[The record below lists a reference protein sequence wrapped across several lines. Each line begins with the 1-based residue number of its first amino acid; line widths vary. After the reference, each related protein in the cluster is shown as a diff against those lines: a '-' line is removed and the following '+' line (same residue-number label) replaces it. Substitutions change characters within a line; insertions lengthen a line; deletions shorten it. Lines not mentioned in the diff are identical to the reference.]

1 MKLKKKAV
9 VSVAMCL
16 SLILVGQ
23 PVYGETNN
31 NPAKPTTDIVSSQTS
46 EDKQGSIDYKQEAGQ
61 DGKVV
66 TDKVINKLNVSRIS
80 GKDRYETSVKVSD
93 ELQKMSSGLFY
104 HAVVASGDSFPDALT
119 AGTMAAELE
128 IPLLLTKSNKLPD
141 SVNKAMKNYIIQNIY
156 LVGGKNSIVDTME
169 ASIRDTLAIKTKRLA
184 GVDRVDTAFAVYNEI
199 NYSKKII
206 GYGNTAA
213 VYSGKSYTDALAAAP
228 YMYQM
233 NRDQKKYIK
242 PLVPYIKALNYL
254 NIDTIFGGVSSVADT
269 PATKLASRRF
279 SGSNRYKTAIE
290 IAKAYKDVLN
300 RDIDTVILVSA
311 DSFPDALSATSLACK
326 KNAAIL
332 LTNKDRLNKYTAAYL
347 KEANNIKNVIIVG
360 GQGAVSAEVEKQL
373 GDIER

>member
-46 EDKQGSIDYKQEAGQ
+46 EDKQGSIDDKQEAGQ

-254 NIDTIFGGVSSVADT
+254 NIDTIFGGVNSVADT
-269 PATKLASRRF
+269 PATKLVSRRF

-311 DSFPDALSATSLACK
+311 DSFPDALSATPLACK

>member
-46 EDKQGSIDYKQEAGQ
+46 EDKQGSIDDKQEAGQ

-290 IAKAYKDVLN
+290 IA
-300 RDIDTVILVSA
+300 
-311 DSFPDALSATSLACK
+311 LSL
-326 KNAAIL
+326 IH
-332 LTNKDRLNKYTAAYL
+332 
-347 KEANNIKNVIIVG
+347 I
-360 GQGAVSAEVEKQL
+360 
-373 GDIER
+373 

>member
-1 MKLKKKAV
+1 M
-9 VSVAMCL
+9 
-16 SLILVGQ
+16 
-23 PVYGETNN
+23 
-31 NPAKPTTDIVSSQTS
+31 
-46 EDKQGSIDYKQEAGQ
+46 
-61 DGKVV
+61 
-66 TDKVINKLNVSRIS
+66 SRIS

-213 VYSGKSYTDALAAAP
+213 VYRQILYRCPSCSTIY
-228 YMYQM
+228 
-233 NRDQKKYIK
+233 
-242 PLVPYIKALNYL
+242 VP
-254 NIDTIFGGVSSVADT
+254 D
-269 PATKLASRRF
+269 
-279 SGSNRYKTAIE
+279 E
-290 IAKAYKDVLN
+290 
-300 RDIDTVILVSA
+300 
-311 DSFPDALSATSLACK
+311 
-326 KNAAIL
+326 
-332 LTNKDRLNKYTAAYL
+332 
-347 KEANNIKNVIIVG
+347 
-360 GQGAVSAEVEKQL
+360 
-373 GDIER
+373 

>member
-46 EDKQGSIDYKQEAGQ
+46 EDKQGSIDDKQEVGQ

-279 SGSNRYKTAIE
+279 SGSNRYKTAIA
-290 IAKAYKDVLN
+290 IAKGYKDVLN

-311 DSFPDALSATSLACK
+311 DSFPDALSATPLACK

>member
-311 DSFPDALSATSLACK
+311 DSFPDALSATPLACK

>member
-31 NPAKPTTDIVSSQTS
+31 NPVKPTTDIVSSQTS

-254 NIDTIFGGVSSVADT
+254 NIDTIFGGVNSVADT
-269 PATKLASRRF
+269 PATKLVSRRF

-311 DSFPDALSATSLACK
+311 DSFPDALSATPLACK

>member
-311 DSFPDALSATSLACK
+311 DSFPDALSATPLACK

-373 GDIER
+373 GGIER

>member
-46 EDKQGSIDYKQEAGQ
+46 EDKQGSIDDKQEVGQ

-242 PLVPYIKALNYL
+242 PLAPYIKALNYL

-300 RDIDTVILVSA
+300 KDIDTVILVSA
-311 DSFPDALSATSLACK
+311 DSFPDALSATPLACK

>member
-46 EDKQGSIDYKQEAGQ
+46 EDKQGSIEDKQEAGQ

-213 VYSGKSYTDALAAAP
+213 VYSDKSYTDALAAAP

-311 DSFPDALSATSLACK
+311 DSFPDALSATPLACK

>member
-31 NPAKPTTDIVSSQTS
+31 NPAKPTTDIVSSKTS
-46 EDKQGSIDYKQEAGQ
+46 EDKQGSIDDKQEAGQ

-66 TDKVINKLNVSRIS
+66 TDKVINKLNVRRIS

-254 NIDTIFGGVSSVADT
+254 NIDTIFGGVNSVADT
-269 PATKLASRRF
+269 PATKLVSRRF

-311 DSFPDALSATSLACK
+311 DSFPDALSATPLACK

>member
-46 EDKQGSIDYKQEAGQ
+46 EDKQGSIDDKQEAGQ

-66 TDKVINKLNVSRIS
+66 TDKVINKLNVRRIS

-254 NIDTIFGGVSSVADT
+254 NIDTIFGGVNSVADT
-269 PATKLASRRF
+269 PATKLVSRRF

-311 DSFPDALSATSLACK
+311 DSFPDALSATPLACK

>member
-31 NPAKPTTDIVSSQTS
+31 NPVKPTTDIVSSQTS
-46 EDKQGSIDYKQEAGQ
+46 EDKQGSIDDKQEAGQ

-300 RDIDTVILVSA
+300 KDIDTVILVSA
-311 DSFPDALSATSLACK
+311 DSFPDALSATPLACK